1 MKGTGCRGYRRQMIA
16 KLLEGLINHL
26 LALAG
31 VPSQLS
37 EGQPSGPEGSQPK
50 DEPEGSLQPVPVK
63 SFLHYL

>member
-16 KLLEGLINHL
+16 KLLEDLINHL

-37 EGQPSGPEGSQPK
+37 EGHPSGLEGTQPK

>member
-1 MKGTGCRGYRRQMIA
+1 MIA
-16 KLLEGLINHL
+16 KLLEDLINYL

-37 EGQPSGPEGSQPK
+37 EGHPSGPEGTQPK

>member
-1 MKGTGCRGYRRQMIA
+1 MEGTGCRGYRRQMIA
-16 KLLEGLINHL
+16 KLLEDLINHL

-37 EGQPSGPEGSQPK
+37 EGHPSATEGTQPK
-50 DEPEGSLQPVPVK
+50 DEPGGSLQPVPVK

>member
-16 KLLEGLINHL
+16 KLLEDLINHL

-37 EGQPSGPEGSQPK
+37 EGHPSATEGTQPE